1 MANKMLTK
9 FKEAAQAGL
18 PVSIIIIILNFT
30 VCPMPFWDLISF
42 AVGAFL
48 LILGMSLFT
57 LGADLAMM
65 PIGEAIGA
73 ELPKSKKLWFVI
85 IGCIV
90 LGVVV
95 TIAEPDLQLLT
106 QQVPAIPDAVMIGA
120 VAFGVGAFLAL
131 AMLRILFQISL
142 TLLLIISYIAVFVIA
157 LLLAPDF
164 LALGFDAG
172 GVTTGPITVPFI
184 LALGAGIAA
193 IKGGK
198 NEETDSFGLCALCS
212 IGPIIAVL
220 ILGVFFD
227 PEASGYAF
235 KADKDIASVS
245 GLISLYAYTF
255 GHFFQKISAVL
266 LPILII
272 FVLFQIIR
280 LRLPKRKLIRIIIG
294 LIYTLFGLTIFLT
307 GVNVGFMSAGIFIAE
322 SLVSGSYQWLLLPI
336 AAIIGF
342 FIIFA
347 EPTVHVLN
355 KQVEDITSG
364 AISKRILLLALA
376 FGVCLAMILSTIRI
390 LTETSIWFFLLPGY
404 AAALILAFFTP
415 KLFTAIAFDSGGVAS
430 GTMSVAFALPFA
442 IGICQATGG
451 NVMIDGFGII
461 AMVALMPIITVQIIG
476 IIYEKQQE
484 RNRTLELVQS
494 ASYPDEN
501 EDCLEMTEFI
511 IPVEKSLLIIEEA
524 KLPVKMPTEQ
534 KED

>member
-18 PVSIIIIILNFT
+18 PVSIIVIILNFT
-30 VCPMPFWDLISF
+30 FCPMPFWDLISF

-48 LILGMSLFT
+48 LILGMSIFM

-73 ELPKSKKLWFVI
+73 ELPKSKKLWFVL

-106 QQVPAIPDAVMIGA
+106 RQVPAIPNAVLVGA

-142 TLLLIISYIAVFVIA
+142 NLLFIISYIAVFVIA
-157 LLLAPDF
+157 LLLAPDY
-164 LALGFDAG
+164 LALSFDSG

-193 IKGGK
+193 VKGGI
-198 NEETDSFGLCALCS
+198 NEEKDSFGLCALCS

-235 KADKDIASVS
+235 EVDKDINSVS
-245 GLISLYAYTF
+245 GLFSLYAHSF
-255 GHFFQKISAVL
+255 GHFFKTIPIL
-266 LPILII
+266 LVPLLII
-272 FVLFQIIR
+272 FVIFQIVR
-280 LRLPKRKLIRIIIG
+280 LKLPRHKLIRIIIG
-294 LIYTLFGLTIFLT
+294 IIYTLFGLSIFLT
-307 GVNVGFMSAGIFIAE
+307 GVNVGFMPAGTFIAE
-322 SLVSGSYQWLLLPI
+322 ALASGDHRWLLLPLS
-336 AAIIGF
+336 AVIGF
-342 FIIFA
+342 CIIFA
-347 EPTVHVLN
+347 EPTVHILI
-355 KQVEDITSG
+355 KQVEGITSG
-364 AISKRILLLALA
+364 SISKRVLLLALA
-376 FGVCLAMILSTIRI
+376 SGVCLALVLSTIRI
-390 LTETSIWFFLLPGY
+390 LTNTSIWYFLLPGY
-404 AAALILAFFTP
+404 ATALIMSFFTP
-415 KLFTAIAFDSGGVAS
+415 KLFTAIAFDSGGVAA
-430 GTMSVAFALPFA
+430 GTISVAFALPFA

-461 AMVALMPIITVQIIG
+461 AMVSLMPIIAVQIIG
-476 IIYEKQQE
+476 LIYQRQLIKNQS
-484 RNRTLELVQS
+484 LELAQ
-494 ASYPDEN
+494 AADFFDNKTEY
-501 EDCLEMTEFI
+501 LGMTEFN
-511 IPVEKSLLIIEEA
+511 IPVEQSLLIIEEE
-524 KLPVKMPTEQ
+524 KKPVKMPTEK

>member
-1 MANKMLTK
+1 MANQMLTK

-18 PVSIIIIILNFT
+18 PVTAIVLILNFT

-48 LILGMSLFT
+48 LILGMSIFM

-73 ELPKSKKLWFVI
+73 ELPKSKTLWFVI
-85 IGCIV
+85 IGCII

-95 TIAEPDLQLLT
+95 TIAEPDLHLLT

-131 AMLRILFQISL
+131 AMLRILLQISL
-142 TLLLIISYIAVFVIA
+142 TLLLVLSYIAVFIIA
-157 LLLAPDF
+157 LLLAPDY

-193 IKGGK
+193 VKGGK
-198 NEETDSFGLCALCS
+198 NEEKDSFGLCALCS

-220 ILGVFFD
+220 ILGIFFD

-235 KADKDIASVS
+235 EVDKNITSIG
-245 GLISLYAYTF
+245 GLGSLYAYSF
-255 GHFFQKISAVL
+255 GHFLQKISTVL
-266 LPILII
+266 LPIVII
-272 FVLFQIIR
+272 FTFFQIIR
-280 LRLPKRKLIRIIIG
+280 LGLPKRKLIRIIIG
-294 LIYTLFGLTIFLT
+294 LVYTLFGLTIFLT
-307 GVNVGFMSAGIFIAE
+307 GVNIGFMPAGIFIAKT
-322 SLVSGSYQWLLLPI
+322 LAAGSYQWLLLPI

-355 KQVEDITSG
+355 KQVEEITSG
-364 AISKRILLLALA
+364 AIPGRILLIALA
-376 FGVCLAMILSTIRI
+376 IGVCLAMVLSTIRI
-390 LTETSIWFFLLPGY
+390 LTETSIWIFLLPGY
-404 AAALILAFFTP
+404 VAALILTFFTP

-442 IGICQATGG
+442 IGICQAIGG
-451 NVMIDGFGII
+451 NVMVDGFGVV
-461 AMVALMPIITVQIIG
+461 AMVALMPLITVQIIG
-476 IIYEKQQE
+476 IIYDKQQAK
-484 RNRTLELVQS
+484 NIALELSQAADCS
-494 ASYPDEN
+494 DEN
-501 EDCLEMTEFI
+501 EKDLEMTEFN
-511 IPVEKSLLIIEEA
+511 IPVEKALLIMEDEKSPATIPIE
-524 KLPVKMPTEQ
+524 KR
-534 KED
+534 ED